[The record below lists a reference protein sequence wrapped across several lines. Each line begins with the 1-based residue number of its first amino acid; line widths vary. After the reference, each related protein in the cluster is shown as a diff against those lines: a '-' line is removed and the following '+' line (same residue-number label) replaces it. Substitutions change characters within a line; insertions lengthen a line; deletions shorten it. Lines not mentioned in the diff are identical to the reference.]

1 MMKRYLI
8 SIVLL
13 LVAIGGFAQGK
24 EPMAFTAFFK
34 NGMEK
39 AEGILPVYK
48 GADKYYLEIPVNLLG
63 REMFFSGVVMR
74 GTGIPYAMTE
84 GMGVAVFKA
93 EPGNR
98 VSLSKG
104 ILGERVS
111 DTTSGMYKLMAER
124 MLEPVHVMY
133 PVVARGTDGASPIIE
148 ITSLVKTS
156 PEWFGSAERG
166 AADASSSEITGVK
179 KLEDGVKFSV
189 VRVHSF
195 AKQGFLG
202 VPGKEGIVPIE
213 MECII
218 RVLPEKSMVVRY
230 ADPRVGYRTLSYLDY
245 GSNPQGVKKES
256 FKRECAD
263 L

>member
-124 MLEPVHVMY
+124 MLEPVHVMI
-133 PVVARGTDGASPIIE
+133 PLWQE
-148 ITSLVKTS
+148 
-156 PEWFGSAERG
+156 ERMG
-166 AADASSSEITGVK
+166 R
-179 KLEDGVKFSV
+179 
-189 VRVHSF
+189 VR
-195 AKQGFLG
+195 LL
-202 VPGKEGIVPIE
+202 
-213 MECII
+213 
-218 RVLPEKSMVVRY
+218 RLPHW
-230 ADPRVGYRTLSYLDY
+230 
-245 GSNPQGVKKES
+245 
-256 FKRECAD
+256 
-263 L
+263 

>member
-84 GMGVAVFKA
+84 GMGLPCSRQNRETGCHCRKGSW
-93 EPGNR
+93 GNGFPIR
-98 VSLSKG
+98 L
-104 ILGERVS
+104 LG
-111 DTTSGMYKLMAER
+111 
-124 MLEPVHVMY
+124 
-133 PVVARGTDGASPIIE
+133 
-148 ITSLVKTS
+148 
-156 PEWFGSAERG
+156 
-166 AADASSSEITGVK
+166 
-179 KLEDGVKFSV
+179 
-189 VRVHSF
+189 
-195 AKQGFLG
+195 
-202 VPGKEGIVPIE
+202 
-213 MECII
+213 CI
-218 RVLPEKSMVVRY
+218 S
-230 ADPRVGYRTLSYLDY
+230 
-245 GSNPQGVKKES
+245 
-256 FKRECAD
+256 
-263 L
+263 